1 MNPRQQFAISHPL
14 TSEYPWALDDRFRA
28 HIPCGDLILNTSVLI
43 FGSCKGEPQQWF
55 VCVLLWDMNCKPVEL
70 KSLAREHQD
79 SVRRLA
85 GGLLVGVGSG
95 APTVLDTHVGV
106 LVFKE
111 MSAEEIEQLPVQARL
126 RQRRAVEQC

>member
-14 TSEYPWALDDRFRA
+14 TPEYPWALDDRFRA
-28 HIPCGDLILNTSVLI
+28 HVPCGDLILNTTMLI

-55 VCVLLWDMNCKPVEL
+55 VCVLLWDVNCKPVEL
-70 KSLAREHQD
+70 NSLAREHQD
-79 SVRRLA
+79 FVRRQA
-85 GGLLVGVGSG
+85 AELLDGVGSG
-95 APTVLDTHVGV
+95 ATNVLDSHVGV

-111 MSAEEIEQLPVQARL
+111 MSAEEIEQLPATARM